1 MSWLAKNA
9 AVVMVASS
17 FAYLVSTVVLTFAI
31 RGVVDDWE
39 QEKTR
44 EAVELRR
51 DCDMVKGKVVG
62 NVCHVPGYEPVEVM
76 R

>member
-1 MSWLAKNA
+1 MNMHKAMA
-9 AVVMVASS
+9 ISS
-17 FAYLVSTVVLTFAI
+17 FAYMVSTVVLTFAI
-31 RGVVDDWE
+31 RGVVDDWK
-39 QEKTR
+39 QEKVK

-62 NVCHVPGYEPVEVM
+62 SVCHVPGYEPVEVM